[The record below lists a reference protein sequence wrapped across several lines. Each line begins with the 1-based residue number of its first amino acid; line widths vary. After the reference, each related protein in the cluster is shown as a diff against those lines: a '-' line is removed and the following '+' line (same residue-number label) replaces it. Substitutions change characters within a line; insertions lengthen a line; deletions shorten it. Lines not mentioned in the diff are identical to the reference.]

1 MYGRPSVGAPLSK
14 QGNNF
19 AKRGA
24 HGGTPVQVALTFAS
38 YGDSLIGM
46 SDSSP
51 KLDNAAV
58 ARILGDI
65 AGILEFKD
73 ENAFKIRSYRTAA
86 ETIEVM
92 QDQVAELVVS
102 GGAAELQQ
110 IQGIGKGISAQI
122 VEIVETGKSSYF
134 TELTRD
140 VPATVLDLRRVSG
153 IGLKTA
159 QLLYRDFGIKSLA
172 ELKVFTEAGGLI
184 SVPGLGEKTAARV
197 KASIARI
204 EAPATGDQ

>member
-1 MYGRPSVGAPLSK
+1 
-14 QGNNF
+14 
-19 AKRGA
+19 
-24 HGGTPVQVALTFAS
+24 LTFAS

-65 AGILEFKD
+65 AGMLEFKD

-92 QDQVAELVVS
+92 QDQVAELAVR

-134 TELTRD
+134 EELTRD

-172 ELKVFTEAGGLI
+172 ELKVLTEGGGLT
-184 SVPGLGEKTAARV
+184 SVPGLGEKTAERV
-197 KASIARI
+197 KASIARL
-204 EAPATGDQ
+204 EASSN